1 MIAHIGCSNS
11 NNALSTLNPF
21 DTGIRQRDRYSSR
34 YLAILGS
41 TVGLLLLDAVGAGI
55 MRIASFLSVD
65 IVVSFTSESD
75 GDGDDDDDDDDDDS
89 GDGGEDG
96 DNDKLGDGVF
106 VGAIVGSFFKS
117 IS

>member
-1 MIAHIGCSNS
+1 M
-11 NNALSTLNPF
+11 
-21 DTGIRQRDRYSSR
+21 
-34 YLAILGS
+34 AILGS
-41 TVGLLLLDAVGAGI
+41 TVGLLTLGALG
-55 MRIASFLSVD
+55 ASYLSVD
-65 IVVSFTSESD
+65 IVSKAVGEVVSFTPESD
-75 GDGDDDDDDDDDDS
+75 GDDNGNDNDDDDDDDVVDS